1 MKPHATKL
9 PALAAITV
17 AVLTACGAAQ
27 AAEVNEVT
35 RASKPE
41 STVTVGVGSVS
52 RDNQRFGQYSGLV
65 DSGVYGLF
73 DVTLVN
79 RDDAT
84 GTTFTFTGRDLGL
97 STRDIRLE
105 HSRQGDWGYFVEF
118 NQIPRYSQYLV
129 NTGLAG
135 IGTGNQTVNGETLR
149 DVQLMTERKI
159 LTVGL
164 DKTLPSNF
172 DVQVR
177 VRHEQ
182 KTGSRIFARGSTGGA
197 GLFEFLAEPID
208 SATPQLEAT
217 LGYTGERLQLSGG
230 YYGSWYNNHIPGI
243 NVSGGA
249 AGLSTFTPIGLPPD
263 NEAHQLHLAGG
274 YSFSP
279 TTRGTFKLS
288 HARASQNDSFIVAA
302 LPGNSSLDG
311 RIDVTQLQLG
321 LSARPMPKL
330 SLLAN
335 LRYEDRDDKTPV
347 RLYSNLAT
355 ATSTFNGFYE
365 PRSITRTDS
374 KVEAGYRLPY
384 GFHLTGGVDLNITE
398 RAVPYWLGGSLAS
411 VSTREKTEET
421 TLRLKLRR
429 SLSETVNGSIA
440 YAHSDRD
447 GSDFL
452 TTVLNN
458 GTTGSNLLS
467 PLHLADRERDQLRLA
482 VDWTP
487 TEPLSLQF
495 MVDASKDLYSHG
507 GRSFGPNS
515 GRARLYSADAAYAF
529 SDKWRATAWVSRSET
544 RANQISQVSAPT
556 GQIWTADLRDQGDAV
571 GIGVRGKPTR
581 KLELG
586 ADLQRTHDRGE
597 YRFSVVPSGTTPP
610 PDTNYRV
617 TRLKLSGKYAMQKDT
632 TVGVN
637 YFYEYWNIDDWTW
650 TTWTYTDGTRLT
662 QEPRQTTHFIGAYV
676 QMRWW

>member
-1 MKPHATKL
+1 MKTHTPII
-9 PALAAITV
+9 PALAAIT
-17 AVLTACGAAQ
+17 ATVLAAGGASQ
-27 AAEVNEVT
+27 AAEVDEVT

-41 STVTVGVGSVS
+41 STISVGAGYVS
-52 RDNQRFGQYSGLV
+52 NNNLRFGQYSGKH
-65 DSGVYGLF
+65 DSGAVGLL
-73 DVTLVN
+73 DVSLVN
-79 RDDAT
+79 REEGT
-84 GTTFTFTGRDLGL
+84 GTTFIFTGRNLGL
-97 STRDIRLE
+97 SIRDIRLE

-118 NQIPRYSQYLV
+118 SQIPRYSQYTV
-129 NTGLAG
+129 NTELSG
-135 IGTGNQTVNGETLR
+135 IGTGNQTVNSEAFR

-164 DKTLPSNF
+164 DKALPSSL

-182 KTGSRIFARGSTGGA
+182 KTGSRIFGRGNTGA
-197 GLFEFLAEPID
+197 GGFEFLAEPID
-208 SATPQLEAT
+208 SASPQMEVT

-230 YYGSWYNNHIPGI
+230 YYGSWYNNHIPGL
-243 NVSGGA
+243 NVSGVS
-249 AGLSTFTPIGLPPD
+249 GLSAFTPIGLPPD
-263 NEAHQLHLAGG
+263 SESHQLHLAGG

-279 TTRGTFKLS
+279 TTRGTFKL
-288 HARASQNDSFIVAA
+288 AYGRALQNDSFITAS
-302 LPGNSSLDG
+302 LPGNTSLDG
-311 RIDVTQLQLG
+311 RIDVTQVQLG
-321 LSARPMPKL
+321 ISARPTPKL

-355 ATSTFNGFYE
+355 TTSTFNGFYE

-374 KVEAGYRLPY
+374 KMEAGYRLPN

-421 TLRLKLRR
+421 TLRVKLRR

-440 YAHSDRD
+440 VAHSERD

-467 PLHLADRERDQLRLA
+467 PLHLADRDRDQLRLA
-482 VDWTP
+482 VDWAP

-495 MVDASKDLYSHG
+495 MVDASKDQYSHS

-515 GRARLYSADAAYAF
+515 GRARLYSADASYAF
-529 SDKWRATAWVSRSET
+529 SDKWRGTVWLSRNET
-544 RANQISQVSAPT
+544 RANQVTQTSTPVT
-556 GQIWTADLRDQGDAV
+556 WTADLRDSGDAV
-571 GIGVRGKPTR
+571 GIGIRGKPTR

-597 YRFSVVPSGTTPP
+597 YRFDVVPAPL
-610 PDTNYRV
+610 PDTHYRV
-617 TRLKLSGKYAMQKDT
+617 SRARLSGKYALNKDT
-632 TVGVN
+632 TVGMN
-637 YFYEYWNIDDWTW
+637 YIMEHWNIDDWTW
-650 TTWTYTDGTRLT
+650 STWTYTDGTRLT
-662 QEPRQTTHFIGAYV
+662 QDPRQTTHFIGAYV
-676 QMRWW
+676 QLKWW

>member
-9 PALAAITV
+9 PALTAIAV
-17 AVLTACGAAQ
+17 AVLTACGVAQ
-27 AAEVNEVT
+27 AAEVDEVT

-41 STVTVGVGSVS
+41 STVMVGVGSVS

-73 DVTLVN
+73 DVTLAN
-79 RDDAT
+79 RDDTT
-84 GTTFTFTGRDLGL
+84 GTTFIFTGRNLGL

-118 NQIPRYSQYLV
+118 NQIPRYSQYVV
-129 NTGLAG
+129 NTGLSG
-135 IGTGNQTVNGETLR
+135 IGTGNLTINGDTLR

-164 DKTLPSNF
+164 DKTLPSNL

-182 KTGSRIFARGSTGGA
+182 KTGSRIFGRGTTGASG
-197 GLFEFLAEPID
+197 FEFLAEPID
-208 SATPQLEAT
+208 SANPQLEAT

-230 YYGSWYNNHIPGI
+230 YYGSWYNNHNPGL
-243 NVSGGA
+243 NVSGGTV
-249 AGLSTFTPIGLPPD
+249 GISPIGLPPD
-263 NEAHQLHLAGG
+263 NESHQLHLAGG

-288 HARASQNDSFIVAA
+288 HARALQNDSFIVAA

-321 LSARPMPKL
+321 LSARPTPKL

-347 RLYSNLAT
+347 RLYSSLAG

-374 KVEAGYRLPY
+374 KMEAGYRLPN

-398 RAVPYWLGGSLAS
+398 RAVPYWLGGALAS

-429 SLSETVNGSIA
+429 SLSETINGSIA
-440 YAHSDRD
+440 YAHSNRD
-447 GSDFL
+447 GSDYL

-467 PLHLADRERDQLRLA
+467 PLHLADRERDLLRLA

-495 MVDASKDLYSHG
+495 TVDASKDQYSYG
-507 GRSFGPNS
+507 GRSFGPSS
-515 GRARLYSADAAYAF
+515 GRARLYSADASYAF
-529 SDKWRATAWVSRSET
+529 SDKWRGTVWLSRNETEAAQLTQEATT
-544 RANQISQVSAPT
+544 P
-556 GQIWTADLRDQGDAV
+556 WTADLRDRGDAV

-581 KLELG
+581 KLEFG
-586 ADLQRTHDRGE
+586 ADLQRTRDRGE
-597 YRFSVVPSGTTPP
+597 YRIEGTPPVVGTTLP
-610 PDTNYRV
+610 PDTHYRV
-617 TRLKLSGKYAMQKDT
+617 TRLKLSGKYALRKDA

-650 TTWTYTDGTRLT
+650 STWTYTDGTRLT

-676 QMRWW
+676 QLRWW